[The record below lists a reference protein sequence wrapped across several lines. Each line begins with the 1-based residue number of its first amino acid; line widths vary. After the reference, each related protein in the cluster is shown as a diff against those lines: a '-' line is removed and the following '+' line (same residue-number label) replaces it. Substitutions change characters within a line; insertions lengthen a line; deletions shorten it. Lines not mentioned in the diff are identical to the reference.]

1 MDQYRRPVSFLAS
14 VSSESEARLCAT
26 LGADIIDAKNP
37 STGALGALPGERV
50 RAIRA
55 TVPEH
60 IPVSATVGDPIDDPD
75 TVAHAARF
83 MASAGAD
90 IVKVGFW
97 PGDAAQVRTV
107 QRLGALALGPVRF
120 VAVLLADRG
129 LDLQLIAPMRDA
141 GFAGVMLDTADKRAG
156 ALPDRLDQIALSEF
170 VNAVRMHGMFAGLAG
185 SLRAAHVPQLL
196 TLQPDVLGFR
206 GGLCRHGARTATI
219 DADAVRAV
227 RAAVPQSDATVA
239 EACGHA
245 PGNAMARWQPGR
257 AV

>member
-1 MDQYRRPVSFLAS
+1 MDQYHRQVSFLAS
-14 VSSESEARLCAT
+14 VTSESEALLCAT
-26 LGADIIDAKNP
+26 LGADIIDAKDP

-55 TVPEH
+55 AVPEAV
-60 IPVSATVGDPIDDPD
+60 PVSATVGDPIDDPE
-75 TVAHAARF
+75 TIAHAARF
-83 MASAGAD
+83 MAQAGAD

-97 PGDAAQVRTV
+97 PDDAAQVRTV

-129 LDLQLIAPMRDA
+129 LNLQLIGPMQEA

-156 ALPDRLDQIALSEF
+156 ALPDRLDQNALSEF
-170 VNAVRMHGMFAGLAG
+170 VNAVQSHGMFAGLAG
-185 SLRAAHVPQLL
+185 SLRASHVPQLL
-196 TLQPDVLGFR
+196 GVQPDVLGFR
-206 GGLCRHGARTATI
+206 GGLCRDGARTASV

-227 RAAVPQSDATVA
+227 RAAVPLRGAALA

-245 PGNAMARWQPGR
+245 PHNAIARWKPGR